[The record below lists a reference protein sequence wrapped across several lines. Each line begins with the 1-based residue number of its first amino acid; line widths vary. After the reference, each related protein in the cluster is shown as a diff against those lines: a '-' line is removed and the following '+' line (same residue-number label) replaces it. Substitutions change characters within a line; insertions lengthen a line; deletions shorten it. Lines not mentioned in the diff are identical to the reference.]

1 MSDLTL
7 TDLAKK
13 MRGVDFAMLFTTTDN
28 GALAGRP
35 MSNNGDVDYDGTSFY
50 FTFEQSRTVS
60 DIERDPKVS
69 LSFQGSKSLLGAPPL
84 FVAVEGVAKLIRD
97 KSAFEAHW
105 TKDLDRW
112 FADGADTP
120 GVVLIEVRAE
130 RIHYWDGEDAGE
142 IRP

>member
-35 MSNNGDVDYDGTSFY
+35 MSNNGDVDYDGSSFY

-97 KSAFEAHW
+97 KSALEAHW

-120 GVVLIEVRAE
+120 GFVLIEVRAE